1 MQSSRHELF
10 AICPPGLERWVAD
23 EVREFGFR
31 KIQIEKGGVSF
42 VGNPLLANR
51 CLRCP
56 TRILQRIARFAA
68 PSFQALERGFRK
80 LDLDEFGGLDPQAA
94 CSKSRLFHSGAV
106 VERVQRWVNMGE
118 TTLFIRIHRDRC
130 TVSIDTSG
138 ERLHRRGW
146 RVENGPAPIRE
157 TLANILLRVAAWT
170 PGEPL
175 CDPMCGSGTF
185 LIEAADWATGHQ
197 PGRRRRFACEK
208 WIKTIAS
215 EPSRQAIET
224 LICGSD
230 RSLETVELAQRN
242 AQRAD
247 VTIDI
252 AQRDAAD
259 RVAPAPNGLLVCN
272 PPYGKRAKSPK
283 AYAALGT
290 LLRTEFA
297 NWRAGVIVPSEHAF
311 KALGRPATTLVEF
324 QNGGIKLRYAVL
336 EPKS

>member
-1 MQSSRHELF
+1 MHSQRLELF

-23 EVREFGFR
+23 EIREFGFR
-31 KIQIEKGGVSF
+31 NIQIEKGGVSF
-42 VGNPLLANR
+42 VGHPLSANR
-51 CLRCP
+51 SLRCP
-56 TRILQRIARFAA
+56 TRILQRIARFPA
-68 PSFQALERGFRK
+68 PSFQALERGFRNLE
-80 LDLDEFGGLDPQAA
+80 LDAFGGVDPQAT

-106 VERVQRWVNMGE
+106 VERVQRWVNTGK
-118 TTLFIRIHRDRC
+118 TALFVRIHRDRC

-157 TLANILLRVAAWT
+157 TLANILLRVAEWA

-185 LIEAADWATGHQ
+185 LIEAAHWAAGHQ
-197 PGRRRRFACEK
+197 PGRHRRFACEK
-208 WIKTIAS
+208 WVKTIAGAQ
-215 EPSRQAIET
+215 PRQAIET

-242 AQRAD
+242 AERAEVNID
-247 VTIDI
+247 VT
-252 AQRDAAD
+252 QRDAAE
-259 RVAPAPNGLLVCN
+259 RLAPTPEGLLICN

-297 NWRAGVIVPSEHAF
+297 NWRAGVIVTNEHAL
-311 KALGRPATTLVEF
+311 KALGRPAKTLIEF